1 MNKKLI
7 AVALS
12 AAFVAPAAFADVTL
26 YGFVAAGVEYASATG
41 ATGGSALDA
50 KGTVRVANQNSRIGF
65 KGQEDLGNG
74 LKAVWQVESAVAVDG
89 GTPTAA
95 NGAPAGTGFATRN
108 SFIGLNGGFGEVR
121 FGRHDDAYY
130 VGLLNAGLDLMI
142 NTTAENSLGA
152 NTVFGRAAARRN
164 NTALYMTPNFGG
176 FSAVAT
182 YSADE
187 VRSPVPGT
195 TSRANRSVYAVS
207 GTYAANGLTAV
218 LGYSHAGDST
228 GPTFGTA
235 ATVEGSNA
243 WTAALGY
250 KFADTMI
257 GAGYEHISYGA
268 NLTTNSYSQ
277 NAWTIAASQQ
287 IGALGLKLSYASLG
301 GGRNDDLLYTSS
313 DYKANQWVLGA
324 TYDLSKRTQVQAY
337 ATRITN
343 KAAQQANFEINPLT
357 VNAGA
362 DPQAYGVALKHS
374 F

>member
-41 ATGGSALDA
+41 ATAGSASDT
-50 KGTVRVANQNSRIGF
+50 KGTVRVSDHNSRIGF

-74 LKAVWQVESAVAVDG
+74 LKALWQVETAVTTDATDN
-89 GTPTAA
+89 TART
-95 NGAPAGTGFATRN
+95 TGWASRN
-108 SFIGLNGGFGEVR
+108 SFIGLSGGFGEVR

-187 VRSPVPGT
+187 VRSLPAMENG
-195 TSRANRSVYAVS
+195 SRANRSIYAVS

-228 GPTFGTA
+228 GPTFGA
-235 ATVEGSNA
+235 AGTVEASNA

-250 KFADTMI
+250 QFADTMI

-343 KAAQQANFEINPLT
+343 KAAQQANFVINPLT
-357 VNAGA
+357 VNPGA

>member
-41 ATGGSALDA
+41 ATAGSASDT
-50 KGTVRVANQNSRIGF
+50 KGTVRVSDHNSRIGF

-74 LKAVWQVESAVAVDG
+74 LKALWQVETAVTTDATDD
-89 GTPTAA
+89 TART
-95 NGAPAGTGFATRN
+95 TGWASRN
-108 SFIGLNGGFGEVR
+108 SFIGLSGGFGEVR

-187 VRSPVPGT
+187 VRSLPAMENG
-195 TSRANRSVYAVS
+195 SRANRSIYAVS

-301 GGRNDDLLYTSS
+301 AGPNDSLDYASS

-343 KAAQQANFEINPLT
+343 KAAQQANFVINPLT

>member
-41 ATGGSALDA
+41 ATAGSASDT
-50 KGTVRVANQNSRIGF
+50 KGTVRVSDHNSRIGF

-74 LKAVWQVESAVAVDG
+74 LKALWQVETAVTTDATD
-89 GTPTAA
+89 TATA
-95 NGAPAGTGFATRN
+95 RTTGWASRN

-250 KFADTMI
+250 KFADTTV

-343 KAAQQANFEINPLT
+343 KAGQKANFVINPLT
-357 VNAGA
+357 VSDGA

>member
-1 MNKKLI
+1 
-7 AVALS
+7 
-12 AAFVAPAAFADVTL
+12 
-26 YGFVAAGVEYASATG
+26 
-41 ATGGSALDA
+41 
-50 KGTVRVANQNSRIGF
+50 
-65 KGQEDLGNG
+65 
-74 LKAVWQVESAVAVDG
+74 
-89 GTPTAA
+89 
-95 NGAPAGTGFATRN
+95 
-108 SFIGLNGGFGEVR
+108 
-121 FGRHDDAYY
+121 
-130 VGLLNAGLDLMI
+130 
-142 NTTAENSLGA
+142 
-152 NTVFGRAAARRN
+152 
-164 NTALYMTPNFGG
+164 MTPNFGG
-176 FSAVAT
+176 FSAVAS

-218 LGYSHAGDST
+218 LGYSHAGAST
-228 GPTFGTA
+228 SSTSGGPGIFGTPG
-235 ATVEGSNA
+235 TVEASNA

-343 KAAQQANFEINPLT
+343 KAAQQANFVINPLT